1 MGADRRVRVMVNTCW
16 TALGGRTKL
25 HREHDKDAQLVV
37 EEIRK
42 EHGAA
47 KRVTAHKNLSGEVPL
62 PIPL

>member
-1 MGADRRVRVMVNTCW
+1 MVNTCW

-25 HREHDKDAQLVV
+25 HREHDKDAQLVA
-37 EEIRK
+37 EEKRK